1 MFFVFYLF
9 AVWFSAPLWFLHSV
23 LYFRGCRDLMQ
34 FVKPQ
39 KVTHSLLNV
48 AIIMNSI
55 ILISQLCS
63 CGLRRCMRSYKF
75 ILGQQRSYISHF
87 PLPFFSLFFFIMRIS
102 LFTLKFIKNINVS
115 HPIRFL
121 LLPVFSPYF
130 LFIFKFFLVKVK
142 WRMNIYEH

>member
-87 PLPFFSLFFFIMRIS
+87 PLPFFSLFFYNADIFVHIEIHKKYKCFAS
-102 LFTLKFIKNINVS
+102 DS
-115 HPIRFL
+115 FL
-121 LLPVFSPYF
+121 ASSGFFPYF
-130 LFIFKFFLVKVK
+130 LFIFKKILVKVK